1 MIDPVHAGLVVE
13 VGVLV
18 LVLVLVVVVAVFG
31 VVDKVVWTTINAP
44 TERTTN
50 RMLSQNSIVK
60 IWP

>member
-1 MIDPVHAGLVVE
+1 MIDPVPAGLVE

-18 LVLVLVVVVAVFG
+18 LVLVVVVVAVFG
-31 VVDKVVWTTINAP
+31 VVDKVVWTTINVP

>member
-1 MIDPVHAGLVVE
+1 MIDPVPAGLVVE

-18 LVLVLVVVVAVFG
+18 LVLVVVVVAVFG
-31 VVDKVVWTTINAP
+31 VVDKVKWTTINAP